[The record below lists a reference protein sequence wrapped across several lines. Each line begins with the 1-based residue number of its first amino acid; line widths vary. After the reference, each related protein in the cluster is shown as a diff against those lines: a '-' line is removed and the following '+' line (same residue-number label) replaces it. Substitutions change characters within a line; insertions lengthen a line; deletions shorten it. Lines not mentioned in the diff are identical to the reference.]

1 MDATASATPAANI
14 DRPYLAT
21 APRQDSGGIS
31 LVSPFAA
38 TALMRT
44 KCQPKVATP
53 AKATAKPPRLKAF
66 CNAQATE
73 RSMNFYQ
80 SNGQEAAVAAAT
92 AMANATSYD
101 CGRNVLMRRSR
112 PNVAILVI

>member
-1 MDATASATPAANI
+1 
-14 DRPYLAT
+14 
-21 APRQDSGGIS
+21 
-31 LVSPFAA
+31 
-38 TALMRT
+38 
-44 KCQPKVATP
+44 
-53 AKATAKPPRLKAF
+53 
-66 CNAQATE
+66 
-73 RSMNFYQ
+73 MNFYQ